1 MALAILGIIYEM
13 MKGFVLLLPNLLKL
27 VDAIVEY
34 YVNRNKRA
42 RDAEIN
48 EELAKKQAAY
58 SQMIKESANI
68 AAFHSLVEEGWKLTY
83 KDILEMVKA
92 NDYDK
97 VLIKSQFVN
106 NTEVNE
112 ILFSNQTAE
121 YRTLLIVDKMRNAVN

>member
-1 MALAILGIIYEM
+1 

-68 AAFHSLVEEGWKLTY
+68 AAFHSLVEEGWKQTY
-83 KDILEMVKA
+83 TDLLPMVKA
-92 NDYDK
+92 NDYAAA
-97 VLIKSQFVN
+97 LIKSQFVN
-106 NTEVNE
+106 NAEVNE